1 MNSRKDVLPR
11 PRFTGEIGGELVRI
25 AYFFKSRGDSQGNEF
40 PRKFALTVLSRAAD
54 SYDAQS
60 TLFIHNPVASREGSI
75 PTVHG
80 NSLVSGAMPPPE

>member
-1 MNSRKDVLPR
+1 MNSRKDILSHS
-11 PRFTGEIGGELVRI
+11 RFTGEIGGEFVRI

-40 PRKFALTVLSRAAD
+40 PRKFPRTVLSRPED
-54 SYDAQS
+54 SYDAES